1 MCYLVADMVRSIAIV
16 ETSFAE
22 AHAQFSEMFDRAA
35 DDKERIVVTRH
46 GKRVV
51 AIVPIEDV
59 EAIEDRIDR
68 RELRKARAEMAVKG
82 TISLTELKAKL
93 EL

>member
-1 MCYLVADMVRSIAIV
+1 MVEI
-16 ETSFAE
+16 SFAD
-22 AHAQFSEMFDRAA
+22 AQKQFSEMVDRAA
-35 DDKERIVVTRH
+35 DDKERIVVTRQ

-59 EAIEDRIDR
+59 EAIERIEDRIDR
-68 RELRKARAEMAVKG
+68 RELRKARAEMAIKR
-82 TISLTELKAKL
+82 TISLAELKAKL